1 MKTKLDAAAMVCRL
15 ATVFFTTIL
24 LSGLIAACGMS
35 ARAADASASQRRTF
49 TLWQLPS
56 QTPSQMM
63 SYVMRGISGK
73 IVVIDGGMAGDAPY
87 LRGFLAALGNHV
99 DAWFISHPHAD
110 HVDALTKLLAS
121 PQGLKVETV
130 YASLPDETARHKYAP
145 GDDAVSVKNFTN
157 IISETHQK
165 YVDLQLGQ
173 KIVVDGIQFQVFGTN
188 NPEFTNNFINNS
200 SVVLKV
206 NDSVKS
212 ILFLGDLGYEGGE
225 KLLHGPFGGQLHADY
240 VQMAHHGQNGVGEDV
255 YQAIQPSYCLWPTPL
270 WLWDNNS
277 GKGKGSGPWK
287 TLVVRSWIDK
297 LNIKKHYVSAEGL
310 YRID

>member
-1 MKTKLDAAAMVCRL
+1 MIFDGITKIRL
-15 ATVFFTTIL
+15 ISRVLFKTIL
-24 LSGLIAACGMS
+24 LLGFVPVLGLS
-35 ARAADASASQRRTF
+35 VSAADGSKTSAETF

-63 SYVMRGISGK
+63 CYVLRGVGGK

-99 DAWFISHPHAD
+99 DAWFISHPHSD
-110 HVDALTKLLAS
+110 HVDALTNLLSS

-130 YASLPDETARHKYAP
+130 YASLPDVTARKKYAP
-145 GDDAVSVKNFTN
+145 NDDAVSVRSFTN
-157 IISETHQK
+157 VISETHQK
-165 YVDLQLGQ
+165 YVELQLGQ
-173 KIVVDGIQFQVFGTN
+173 KIVVDDIQFQVLGIN

-206 NDSVKS
+206 SDSVKTV
-212 ILFLGDLGYEGGE
+212 LFLGDLGYEAGE
-225 KLLHGPFGGQLHADY
+225 KLLHGPYGGQLHADY

-255 YQAIQPSYCLWPTPL
+255 YQAIKPTYCLWPTPL

-277 GKGKGSGPWK
+277 GKGKNSGPWK
-287 TLVVRSWIDK
+287 TLVVRSWMDK
-297 LNIKKHYVSAEGL
+297 LNIKKHYVSADGL